1 MTVLAPHE
9 SKMFEAMIQSL
20 DPASGTAKVKFAK
33 VSFQNAFL
41 SKNLFTSFF
50 SMVILTLFLYHN
62 YQTSLGNEPNVEGTY
77 IIITTFTQVPTKTFR
92 LVVGQKTSQH

>member
-33 VSFQNAFL
+33 VSLRNAFL

-62 YQTSLGNEPNVEGTY
+62 YQTSLGNEPNEEGTY
-77 IIITTFTQVPTKTFR
+77 IIIITFTQVLTKTFR